1 MPFTFSHIFC
11 THSLCITDNNHL
23 SLNKMPTTSH
33 VIGLGKNPIS
43 DIWNIWTTA
52 SVLNTATQSISKLSL
67 TTHDSHINSLHSL
80 EEMPSMLLEHWHPL
94 IHPTLAVLWDWTNG
108 AEDLFSR
115 RRRGSARTN
124 RATPH
129 TTYTSNNNVSVSQ
142 LCILRFSWFFCGAQ
156 FINFVL
162 HHHAICLE
170 LIVTK
175 MIFANNATNC

>member
-1 MPFTFSHIFC
+1 MPFTFYHIFC

-33 VIGLGKNPIS
+33 VIGLGKNLIS

-52 SVLNTATQSISKLSL
+52 SVLNSATQSISKLSL
-67 TTHDSHINSLHSL
+67 TTHDSHLNLSLQSL
-80 EEMPSMLLEHWHPL
+80 KEMPSMLLEHWPPL

-115 RRRGSARTN
+115 RRSARAN
-124 RATPH
+124 RATRR

-175 MIFANNATNC
+175 MTFANNATNC